1 MLFEILKPTMVWAD
15 SADHKLMIFFSFFS
29 WKIEFDILC
38 KLSRCQ
44 ILFSGK
50 NKKNNCIIMSAA
62 LSTQHAKG

>member
-15 SADHKLMIFFSFFS
+15 SADDKLMIFFSFFS

-50 NKKNNCIIMSAA
+50 NNCIIMSAA